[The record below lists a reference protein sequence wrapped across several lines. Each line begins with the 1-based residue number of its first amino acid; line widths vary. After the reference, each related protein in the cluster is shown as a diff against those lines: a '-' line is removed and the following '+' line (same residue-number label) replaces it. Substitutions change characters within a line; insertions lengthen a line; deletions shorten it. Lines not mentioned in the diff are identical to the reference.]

1 MKKSFIMC
9 LLAITAVFTLTSCKN
24 TVNRE
29 KPIETEN
36 TAVQVAE
43 WEVESYYM
51 NGEYNPVTKELYTV
65 DAAGNSD
72 VWEDI
77 EISFLNKDNN
87 YWDMVD
93 DEGFCSVWVRIDTV
107 GTRAI
112 NDDLAVVIP
121 GYDLDVYSSNFGKVY
136 NINGEIFTGEEVEK

>member
-1 MKKSFIMC
+1 MKKSITAC
-9 LLAITAVFTLTSCKN
+9 LLAIIAVFTLTSCKN
-24 TVNRE
+24 AVNGE
-29 KPIETEN
+29 KTIETAN

-43 WEVESYYM
+43 WEIESYYM

-72 VWEDI
+72 VWDDI
-77 EISFLNKDNN
+77 EISFLDKDLDYWNKS
-87 YWDMVD
+87 

-112 NDDLAVVIP
+112 SDDLAMVTP